1 MEAATT
7 ICSQLHPFTNLL
19 CCLCCPLPLLQA
31 EVTTGRVAMLG
42 FTGLILWEVYF
53 KGPFFPH
60 LF

>member
-1 MEAATT
+1 VCTS
-7 ICSQLHPFTNLL
+7 SQPCP
-19 CCLCCPLPLLQA
+19 CCLLLLLLLQA
-31 EVTTGRVAMLG
+31 EVTTGRIAMLG